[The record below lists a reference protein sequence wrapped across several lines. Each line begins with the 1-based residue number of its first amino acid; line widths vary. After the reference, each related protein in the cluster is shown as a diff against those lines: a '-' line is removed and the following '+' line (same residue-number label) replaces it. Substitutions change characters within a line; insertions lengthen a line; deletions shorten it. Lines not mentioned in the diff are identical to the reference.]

1 MIVVEELWGVIHHRR
16 VEAHTVAFPQAIHF
30 AFEGQRKLRG
40 VEVMVVISNRYRG
53 VFSAQS
59 FFFFTS

>member
-1 MIVVEELWGVIHHRR
+1 MIVVEELWCVVHHRR
-16 VEAHTVAFPQAIHF
+16 VEAHAVAVPQAIHF

-40 VEVMVVISNRYRG
+40 VEVMAVISNRYCG

-59 FFFFTS
+59 LFFFTP